1 MVRERVQR
9 RCKMKFRAFIPD
21 LSGFQIPK
29 GLVRKYS
36 SLFLLFVLAGCS
48 LFNQAAPTA
57 LPTVVLDSGSAS
69 TAAPQAQGGGVTASG
84 TVEPAQE
91 AQLASTLS
99 GNVKSVS
106 VALGDTV
113 QAGQALAQLEGEEDL
128 QAAVSTAQ
136 YELVQAQQALADLT
150 TAGETAR
157 LQAMQ
162 DVVTYQQAVKDAQYM
177 LDNFTIPSNQ
187 AGLDAVAAISKMK
200 ELLDKARQAFEPY
213 KNRPSGD
220 QTRKDLK
227 EALDEAQA
235 DYNTSVR
242 RLQYE
247 YDLEVAQAQLD
258 KARHDYEVLL
268 AGPDPDKLRLAEA
281 RQTNAQNQLA
291 AAQAALDHVTISAPF
306 SGVVSKVNF
315 HSGEWVVA
323 GQPLLTL
330 ADVAH
335 LRVETSDL
343 SERDVPRITVGQP
356 VTVFVKALGQNLNGR
371 VSLIA
376 PLADTLGG
384 DVVYKITIELDSIPP
399 ELRAGMSVEVQFGVG
414 G

>member
-1 MVRERVQR
+1 MGQECAPRGCE
-9 RCKMKFRAFIPD
+9 MKIKILF
-21 LSGFQIPK
+21 
-29 GLVRKYS
+29 
-36 SLFLLFVLAGCS
+36 SLLLLFVLAGCS
-48 LFNQAAPTA
+48 VFSQVAPTA

-69 TAAPQAQGGGVTASG
+69 PAPSQAPGGGVTASG
-84 TVEPAQE
+84 TVEPAQK

-99 GNVKSVS
+99 GNVESVS
-106 VALGDTV
+106 VAVGDAV
-113 QAGQALAQLEGEEDL
+113 QAGQALAQLEGEESL
-128 QAAVSTAQ
+128 QAAVSTAR

-150 TAGETAR
+150 TAAETAR

-162 DVVTYQQAVKDAQYM
+162 DVVTYQQAVKDAQYA

-187 AGLDAVAAISKMK
+187 ATLDAVAAIGKMK
-200 ELLDKARQAFEPY
+200 QLLDQARLTFEPY
-213 KNRPSGD
+213 KNKPSGD

-227 EALDEAQA
+227 EALDEAQS
-235 DYNTSVR
+235 DYNTAVR

-258 KARHDYEVLL
+258 KARHDYDVLS

-281 RQTNAQNQLA
+281 RRTNAENQLA
-291 AAQAALDHVTISAPF
+291 AAQATLDQLTISAPF
-306 SGVVSKVNF
+306 SGVVSQVNF

-323 GQPLLTL
+323 GQPILTL

-343 SERDVPRITVGQP
+343 SERDVPRVSLGQP
-356 VTVFVKALGQNLNGR
+356 VTVFVKALNQTLSGQ

-376 PLADTLGG
+376 PLADRLGG
-384 DVVYKITIELDSIPP
+384 DVVYKITIELDTQPA
-399 ELRAGMSVEVQFGVG
+399 ELRGGMSVEVLFGAG
-414 G
+414 E

>member
-1 MVRERVQR
+1 MGQERAPR
-9 RCKMKFRAFIPD
+9 GCDMKIKILF
-21 LSGFQIPK
+21 
-29 GLVRKYS
+29 
-36 SLFLLFVLAGCS
+36 SLLLLFVLAGCS
-48 LFNQAAPTA
+48 VFSQVAPTA

-69 TAAPQAQGGGVTASG
+69 PAPSQATRGGVTASG

-106 VALGDTV
+106 VAVGDAV
-113 QAGQALAQLEGEEDL
+113 QAGQALAQLEGEESL
-128 QAAVSTAQ
+128 QAAVSTAR

-150 TAGETAR
+150 TAAETSR

-187 AGLDAVAAISKMK
+187 ATLDAVAAIGKMK
-200 ELLDKARQAFEPY
+200 QLLDQARLAFEPY
-213 KNRPSGD
+213 KNKPSGD

-227 EALDEAQA
+227 EALDEAQS
-235 DYNTSVR
+235 DYNTAVR

-258 KARHDYEVLL
+258 KARHDYEVLS

-281 RQTNAQNQLA
+281 RRTNAENQLA
-291 AAQAALDHVTISAPF
+291 AAQATLDQLTISAPF
-306 SGVVSKVNF
+306 SGVVSQVNF

-323 GQPLLTL
+323 GKPILSL

-343 SERDVPRITVGQP
+343 SERDVPRVSLGQP
-356 VTVFVKALGQNLNGR
+356 VTVYVKALNQNLSGQ

-376 PLADTLGG
+376 PLADRLGG
-384 DVVYKITIELDSIPP
+384 DVVYKITIELDTQPA
-399 ELRAGMSVEVQFGVG
+399 ELRGGMSVEVQFGEG

>member
-1 MVRERVQR
+1 MGQERAPR
-9 RCKMKFRAFIPD
+9 GCEMKIKILF
-21 LSGFQIPK
+21 
-29 GLVRKYS
+29 
-36 SLFLLFVLAGCS
+36 SLLLLFALAGCS
-48 LFNQAAPTA
+48 VFSQAAPTA

-69 TAAPQAQGGGVTASG
+69 PAAPQAPSGGVTASG

-99 GNVKSVS
+99 GNVESVS
-106 VALGDTV
+106 VAVGDQV
-113 QAGQALAQLEGEEDL
+113 QAGQALAQLEGEESL
-128 QAAVSTAQ
+128 QAAVSTAR
-136 YELVQAQQALADLT
+136 YELVQAQQALADLS
-150 TAGETAR
+150 TAAETAR

-162 DVVTYQQAVKDAQYM
+162 DVVTYQQAVKDAQYA

-187 AGLDAVAAISKMK
+187 ANLDAVAAIGKMK
-200 ELLDKARQAFEPY
+200 QLLDQARLAFEPY
-213 KNRPSGD
+213 KNKPSGD

-227 EALDEAQA
+227 EALDEAQS
-235 DYNTSVR
+235 DYNTAVR

-258 KARHDYEVLL
+258 KARHDYEVLS
-268 AGPDPDKLRLAEA
+268 AGPDPNKLLLAEA
-281 RQTNAQNQLA
+281 RQTNAENQLA
-291 AAQAALDHVTISAPF
+291 AAQAALDQLTISAPF
-306 SGVVSKVNF
+306 SGVISQVNF

-323 GQPLLTL
+323 GQPILRL

-343 SERDVPRITVGQP
+343 SERDVPRVSLGQP
-356 VTVFVKALGQNLNGR
+356 VTVFVKALNQNLTGR

-376 PLADTLGG
+376 PLADRLGG
-384 DVVYKITIELDSIPP
+384 DVVYKITIELDTQPA
-399 ELRAGMSVEVQFGVG
+399 ELRGGMSVEVQFGEG

>member
-1 MVRERVQR
+1 MGQERAPR
-9 RCKMKFRAFIPD
+9 GCEMKIKILF
-21 LSGFQIPK
+21 
-29 GLVRKYS
+29 
-36 SLFLLFVLAGCS
+36 SLLLLFVLAGCS
-48 LFNQAAPTA
+48 VFSQVAPTA

-69 TAAPQAQGGGVTASG
+69 PAPSQAPGGGVTASG
-84 TVEPAQE
+84 TVEPAQK

-99 GNVKSVS
+99 GNVESVS
-106 VALGDTV
+106 VAVGDAV
-113 QAGQALAQLEGEEDL
+113 QAGQALAQLEGEESL
-128 QAAVSTAQ
+128 QAAVSTAR

-150 TAGETAR
+150 TAAETAR

-162 DVVTYQQAVKDAQYM
+162 DVVTYQQAVKDAQYA

-187 AGLDAVAAISKMK
+187 ATLDAVAAIGKMK
-200 ELLDKARQAFEPY
+200 QLLDQARLTFEPY
-213 KNRPSGD
+213 KNKPSGD

-227 EALDEAQA
+227 EALDEAQS
-235 DYNTSVR
+235 DYNTAVR

-258 KARHDYEVLL
+258 KARHDYDVLS

-281 RQTNAQNQLA
+281 RRTNAENQLA
-291 AAQAALDHVTISAPF
+291 AAQATLDQLTISAPF
-306 SGVVSKVNF
+306 SGVVSQVNF

-323 GQPLLTL
+323 GQPILTL

-343 SERDVPRITVGQP
+343 SERDVPRVSLGQP
-356 VTVFVKALGQNLNGR
+356 VTVFVKALNQNLSGQ

-376 PLADTLGG
+376 PLADRLGG
-384 DVVYKITIELDSIPP
+384 DVVYKITIELDTQPA
-399 ELRAGMSVEVQFGVG
+399 ELRAGMSVEVQFGADG
-414 G
+414 

>member
-1 MVRERVQR
+1 V
-9 RCKMKFRAFIPD
+9 
-21 LSGFQIPK
+21 
-29 GLVRKYS
+29 
-36 SLFLLFVLAGCS
+36 
-48 LFNQAAPTA
+48 
-57 LPTVVLDSGSAS
+57 
-69 TAAPQAQGGGVTASG
+69 
-84 TVEPAQE
+84 
-91 AQLASTLS
+91 
-99 GNVKSVS
+99 
-106 VALGDTV
+106 GDAV
-113 QAGQALAQLEGEEDL
+113 QAGQALVQLEGEESL
-128 QAAVSTAQ
+128 QAAVSTAR

-150 TAGETAR
+150 TAAETAR

-187 AGLDAVAAISKMK
+187 ENLDAVAAIGKMK
-200 ELLDKARQAFEPY
+200 QLLDQARLAFEPY
-213 KNRPSGD
+213 KNKASGD

-227 EALDEAQA
+227 EALDEAQS
-235 DYNTSVR
+235 DYNTAVR

-258 KARHDYEVLL
+258 KARHDYEVLS

-281 RQTNAQNQLA
+281 RRTNAENQLA
-291 AAQAALDHVTISAPF
+291 AAKATLDQLTISAPF
-306 SGVVSKVNF
+306 SGVVSQVNF

-323 GQPLLTL
+323 GQPILTL

-343 SERDVPRITVGQP
+343 SERDVPRVSLGQP
-356 VTVFVKALGQNLNGR
+356 VTVFVKALNQNLTGR

-384 DVVYKITIELDSIPP
+384 DVVYKITIELDTQPA
-399 ELRAGMSVEVQFGVG
+399 ELRGGMSVEVQFGARG
-414 G
+414 

>member
-1 MVRERVQR
+1 
-9 RCKMKFRAFIPD
+9 MKIK
-21 LSGFQIPK
+21 I
-29 GLVRKYS
+29 
-36 SLFLLFVLAGCS
+36 LFSWLLLFVLAGCS
-48 LFNQAAPTA
+48 VFSQAAPTA

-69 TAAPQAQGGGVTASG
+69 PAAPQAPSGGVTASG

-106 VALGDTV
+106 VVVGDAV
-113 QAGQALAQLEGEEDL
+113 QAGQALAQLEGEESL
-128 QAAVSTAQ
+128 QAAVSTAR
-136 YELVQAQQALADLT
+136 YELVQAQQAVADLK
-150 TAGETAR
+150 TAAETAR

-187 AGLDAVAAISKMK
+187 ANLDAVAAIGKMK
-200 ELLDKARQAFEPY
+200 QLLDQARLAFEPY
-213 KNRPSGD
+213 KNKASGD

-227 EALDEAQA
+227 EALDEAQS
-235 DYNTSVR
+235 DYNTAVR

-258 KARHDYEVLL
+258 KARHDYEVLS

-281 RQTNAQNQLA
+281 RRTNAENQLA
-291 AAQAALDHVTISAPF
+291 AAQATLDQLTISAPF
-306 SGVVSKVNF
+306 SGVVSQVNF

-323 GQPLLTL
+323 GQPILTL
-330 ADVAH
+330 ADVVH

-343 SERDVPRITVGQP
+343 SERDVPRVSLGQP
-356 VTVFVKALGQNLNGR
+356 VTVFVKALNQNLSGQ

-376 PLADTLGG
+376 PLADRLGG
-384 DVVYKITIELDSIPP
+384 DVVYKITIELDTQPA
-399 ELRAGMSVEVQFGVG
+399 ELRAGMSVEVQFGEG
-414 G
+414 E

>member
-1 MVRERVQR
+1 
-9 RCKMKFRAFIPD
+9 MKIKVLFS
-21 LSGFQIPK
+21 L
-29 GLVRKYS
+29 L
-36 SLFLLFVLAGCS
+36 SLFFLAGCS
-48 LFNQAAPTA
+48 VFSQSTPTP

-69 TAAPQAQGGGVTASG
+69 PAAPQALSGGVTASG
-84 TVEPAQE
+84 TVEPSQE

-99 GNVKSVS
+99 GNVKTVS
-106 VALGDTV
+106 VAVGDPV
-113 QAGQALAQLEGEEDL
+113 QAGQALAQLEGEESL

-150 TAGETAR
+150 TAAETAR

-162 DVVTYQQAVKDAQYM
+162 DVVIYQQAVKDAQYT
-177 LDNFTIPSNQ
+177 LDNFTIPTNQ
-187 AGLDAVAAISKMK
+187 ENLDAVAAISKMK
-200 ELLDKARQAFEPY
+200 QLLDQARLAFEPY
-213 KNRPSGD
+213 KDKPSGD

-235 DYNTSVR
+235 DYNTAVR

-258 KARHDYEVLL
+258 KARHDYEIYK
-268 AGPDPDKLRLAEA
+268 AGPDPDKLRLAQA

-291 AAQAALDHVTISAPF
+291 AAQAALGQLTITAPF
-306 SGVVSKVNF
+306 SGVVSQVNF

-323 GQPLLTL
+323 GQPILTL
-330 ADVAH
+330 ADIAH
-335 LRVETSDL
+335 LRVETTDL
-343 SERDVPRITVGQP
+343 SERDVPRVSLSQP
-356 VTVFVKALGQNLNGR
+356 VTVFVKALNQNLSGH

-384 DVVYKITIELDSIPP
+384 DVVYKVTIELDTIPP
-399 ELRAGMSVEVQFGVG
+399 ALRAGMSVEVQFGAG